1 MKRWCAV
8 ATSMGGAIALGA
20 SGSGGPSA
28 LVLASTAAADVE
40 VPDGFEVSELVSGL
54 SGPTQL
60 QVLDDGRFVIA
71 QLNGG
76 EDDGTGQIL
85 VLDPDDDGEADVL
98 YDDLTKPTG
107 VAVIDGEV
115 WVMEQRRLSVGTL
128 EGDPLDVVLD
138 ELPFNGRSEGSLT
151 VDPDGRLLY
160 DTSGTLDGTGAAPG
174 SATLWALTP
183 GDDEPEVLATGFKHA
198 YAHTFDDDATLW
210 VTEIS
215 DGSYDGEPAPDE
227 LVAVEPGDDFGW
239 PQCVGDRQ
247 PVDFYGGTPER
258 CDETPRSHALF
269 AAGATPTSVAVAP
282 WDRETLLVSLWVD
295 GEVVA
300 VPINGDEPVESTP
313 FVTGIEHPQFVI
325 ADGDR
330 LLVVDFDGRILS
342 VEAT

>member
-28 LVLASTAAADVE
+28 PVLASTAAADVE

-76 EDDGTGQIL
+76 EGDGTGQIL

-107 VAVIDGEV
+107 VAVI
-115 WVMEQRRLSVGTL
+115 
-128 EGDPLDVVLD
+128 
-138 ELPFNGRSEGSLT
+138 
-151 VDPDGRLLY
+151 
-160 DTSGTLDGTGAAPG
+160 
-174 SATLWALTP
+174 
-183 GDDEPEVLATGFKHA
+183 TGFKHA

-258 CDETPRSHALF
+258 YDETPRSHALF
-269 AAGATPTSVAVAP
+269 AAGATPTSVAVTP